1 MPHETVTL
9 ASQSLV
15 VDGPVRPAS
24 AGDWTAGLKIGKATY
39 DERLH
44 AWWLVLD
51 DFSGGMGY
59 RELDIREA
67 LGTVWEDTDGVDLRR
82 AGHVTLPPV
91 QDKGDL
97 TDDPTK
103 YDYTARVPTRP
114 TCGSSVGGTPAHYLG
129 LGNAIYRTVDDGD
142 TLTRVKAIGN
152 NAYMISTI
160 LNFAAKPDG
169 AAKLYAFPEGTSGA
183 ARYQVST
190 DPENTWTDG
199 GTGTQ
204 KVIEDAIVW
213 ESDKRYIIG
222 TCPIAQ
228 IIFSTDGA
236 TWNIDAAADGEPL
249 WRAGYGRVM
258 FIGVFMAPWG
268 ESAVHFLAQNDQGH
282 ISLFALDFHAR
293 KAVEIPISKTDLICG
308 TVWQN
313 YIVVSDGDNVY
324 LWDGATVRNISWSR
338 RGALPSMF
346 QNGLIW
352 NLVGGGDY
360 LYAILESAP
369 TVTKLIVYNGA
380 GWSALNSGSTA
391 YSSMILGYLTRF
403 IPRIVGSQRRL
414 VTLGAEKFASDATD
428 FKRIHWTL
436 PQNSDTPSVDLDNFS
451 DGPLSFVTGWID
463 GGFREI
469 SGALYRLYIDG
480 YNIGSDEKV
489 TVAYGLDND
498 ETTWHTDLED
508 SGVFTAAGQS
518 KDFPGSGAGKEFRTV
533 RFRVTLDRGSTTTK
547 SPELKALVLLYDKK
561 PDFRSSWTL
570 RIDVSQMKASKTQ
583 VGGNDATVL
592 NVWEKLISIWN
603 TKTLVVLNVP
613 NIDTSVY
620 VKMTDMIGTFDDFRD
635 AAEGQGFVDI
645 TVVEPI

>member
-1 MPHETVTL
+1 VPHETITL
-9 ASQSLV
+9 ASQSFF
-15 VDGPVRPAS
+15 VDGPVRPAA
-24 AGDWTAGLKIGKATY
+24 AGEWTAGLKIGKATY

-67 LGTVWEDTDGVDLRR
+67 LGTVWEDADGVDLRR

-97 TDDPTK
+97 TNDPTA

-114 TCGSSVGGTPAHYLG
+114 ICGSSVGGEVAHYLG
-129 LGNAIYRTVDDGD
+129 LGNSIYRTVDDGD
-142 TLTRVKAIGN
+142 TLTQVKLIAN
-152 NAYMISTI
+152 NAYMISSI

-169 AAKLYAFPEGTSGA
+169 AAKLYAFPEGTDGA

-190 DPENTWTDG
+190 APETSWTDG

-204 KVIEDAIVW
+204 KVVEDAIVW

-228 IIFSTDGA
+228 IIFSIDGA

-258 FIGVFMAPWG
+258 FIGIFMAPWG
-268 ESAVHFLAQNDQGH
+268 ESAVHFLAQNDRGS
-282 ISLFALDFHAR
+282 IGLFVLDFHAR

-313 YIVVSDGDNVY
+313 YVVVSDGDNVY

-380 GWSALNSGSTA
+380 GWSALNSGSTS
-391 YSSMILGYLTRF
+391 YSSMILGYLSRF
-403 IPRIVGSQRRL
+403 IPRIVGSERRL
-414 VTLGAEKFASDATD
+414 VTLGAEVFASTASD
-428 FKRIHWTL
+428 FQRIHWTL
-436 PQNSDTPSVDLDNFS
+436 PANSDTPSVDLDTFS
-451 DGPLSFVTGWID
+451 DGPLSFITGWID
-463 GGFREI
+463 GGFREL
-469 SGALYRLYIDG
+469 SGALYKLYIDG
-480 YNIGSDEKV
+480 YNIGADEKV
-489 TVAYGLDND
+489 TVAYGLDNN
-498 ETTWHTDLED
+498 ESTWHTDLVD
-508 SGVFTAAGQS
+508 SGIFTAAGQS
-518 KDFPGSGAGKEFRTV
+518 KAFPGSGAGKEFRTI
-533 RFRVTLDRGSTTTK
+533 RFRVTLDHGSTATK

-570 RIDVSQMKASKTQ
+570 RVDVSQMVAEAVQ
-583 VGGNDATVL
+583 VDGSDATVL
-592 NVWEKLISIWN
+592 NVWAKLISIWN

-613 NIDTSVY
+613 SIDTSVY
-620 VKMTDMIGTFDDFRD
+620 VKMTDMIGTFDDFRTTV
-635 AAEGQGFVDI
+635 AGQGFVDI
-645 TVVEPI
+645 AVVEPV